1 MSQLV
6 KYTLYAC
13 LLLVIQVML
22 LNKVSLANG
31 SITPYL
37 YHLFVLWIP
46 FSVKRNGL
54 LWIAF
59 MYGLIFDFFYKTQ
72 GLHAMGCLWIAFLR
86 PFFVNRLV
94 HQEGQE
100 QNYIAPSYKVFG
112 ITRYIFYIFFLTAVH
127 HVVVLFLTFLQ
138 VGNFFAFLW
147 KTIAYTL
154 VSLLVI
160 VATELIITRKDAF
173 RTNT

>member
-1 MSQLV
+1 
-6 KYTLYAC
+6 
-13 LLLVIQVML
+13 ML
-22 LNKVSLANG
+22 LNKISLAGG
-31 SITPYL
+31 SITPYV
-37 YHLFVLWIP
+37 YHLFVLWVP

-54 LWIAF
+54 LWLAF
-59 MYGLIFDFFYKTQ
+59 LYGLAFDFFSKTQ
-72 GLHAMGCLWIAFLR
+72 GLHAMGCVWIAFLR
-86 PFFVNRLV
+86 PLFVNRLV

-112 ITRYIFYIFFLTAVH
+112 IGRYILYIFILTAIH
-127 HVVVLFLTFLQ
+127 HAVVLFLTFLQ

-160 VATELIITRKDAF
+160 VAAELMIPRKDTF